1 MSPWSNW
8 IAAACLPDH
17 CNCEAVRAAWIAQPS
32 AFWSSGAYL
41 IAWIVLWLKRRQFS
55 DGFKVWMLAFFILA
69 CASHFA
75 HGSMTE
81 VAMACDFG
89 AICLLLLTPPLLHL
103 RFGQGSNAWIGFTWV
118 LLFGILSAAFYG
130 SGKRI
135 KIGVALCVF
144 GTSVLEQTRTYQNR
158 VRERGFKKAL
168 GLIVASFVWFLWDE
182 AKHHCE
188 PESWLQGH
196 SVWHIGSAW
205 AIAEYGKWRFVRQTE
220 STVQIDS

>member
-1 MSPWSNW
+1 MSPWSTW

-32 AFWSSGAYL
+32 AFWSSGAYFV
-41 IAWIVLWLKRRQFS
+41 AWTALWLKRRQFS

-89 AICLLLLTPPLLHL
+89 AICLLLLTPPLLQFRL
-103 RFGQGSNAWIGFTWV
+103 GRGSNILMGAGLV
-118 LLFGILSAAFYG
+118 LLFGMLSAAFYG
-130 SGKRI
+130 AGKMT
-135 KIGVALCVF
+135 KIGVALSVF
-144 GTSVLEQTRTYQNR
+144 GVSLLEHGRTLR
-158 VRERGFKKAL
+158 DRIREPGFKKAL
-168 GLIVASFVWFLWDE
+168 TLVTLSFLLFIWDE
-182 AKHHCE
+182 SKLHCE

-196 SVWHIGSAW
+196 SLWHLGSAW
-205 AIAEYGKWRFVRQTE
+205 AIAEYGRWRFGRA
-220 STVQIDS
+220 